1 LAGFWPFLQ
10 SLQRRLKTI
19 KTSHKAAPLLKALKE
34 FRGDWV
40 MSTKKMTVC
49 STMHCYNEAEETNDP
64 AKPPFC
70 EECKAKTKKDK

>member
-1 LAGFWPFLQ
+1 
-10 SLQRRLKTI
+10 
-19 KTSHKAAPLLKALKE
+19 
-34 FRGDWV
+34 